1 MRCQEFQEMTDSYLS
16 DELLVETN
24 HEVLHHLENCRA
36 CRNELAARRA
46 LLAQKRLA
54 VKGALDAQLN
64 PAFARRVENRLRETA
79 LHPPVWAKLKTEIF
93 ANSSV
98 FRAMAAAYLLFF
110 VAFGAVWFYRSLPT
124 ENASIIQQNPTNE
137 SIEIPRPT
145 DSPAAQAVQIALR
158 ETMHAAVGDHKN
170 CAVHFRLTEDPI
182 TLTEAAKK
190 YGRFNKDLDKA
201 VIAALKE
208 RDNSAEKAAD
218 KSVGKIELLDAHSC
232 VFNGRGFAHVILRR
246 GKKIISVLVTES
258 DSPDETDAAIISQTD
273 ENLQV
278 AAFGAAHHVVFVV
291 SDLTDEENQTI
302 ERIISPSV
310 RRHIEQTGA

>member
-1 MRCQEFQEMTDSYLS
+1 MMDSYLS

-24 HEVLHHLENCRA
+24 HEVLHHLENCPA

-46 LLAQKRLA
+46 LLAQLRLA
-54 VKGALDAQLN
+54 VKGAPDAQLN
-64 PAFARRVENRLRETA
+64 PAFVQRLENHLRETA
-79 LHPPVWAKLKTEIF
+79 LRPPVWEKLKTEIF

-98 FRAMAAAYLLFF
+98 FRATMAACLLFF
-110 VAFGAVWFYRSLPT
+110 VTLGSVWFYRSSPAA
-124 ENASIIQQNPTNE
+124 ENIVIVRQNPTNKA
-137 SIEIPRPT
+137 IEIARPT
-145 DSPAAQAVQIALR
+145 NSPMAQAVQIALR
-158 ETMHAAVGDHKN
+158 ETMHAAIGDHKN
-170 CAVHFRLTEDPI
+170 CAVHFRLTEVPI

-246 GKKIISVLVTES
+246 GKKIISVLVTDS
-258 DSPDETDAAIISQTD
+258 DASGETDAAIISQTD

-278 AAFGAAHHVVFVV
+278 AAFGASRYAVFVV

-302 ERIISPSV
+302 ARIISPSV
-310 RRHIEQTGA
+310 RRHIEQTVA